1 MTGNTLRMDF
11 PFFIFLHLEMRSRV
25 KPSFVV
31 QAPLL
36 YCQALS
42 PCFLLLLPWK
52 LLFLWIVLDSF
63 FQNSSIRQE
72 LDRTNLVSILF

>member
-1 MTGNTLRMDF
+1 MF
-11 PFFIFLHLEMRSRV
+11 QPVEMRSIII

-36 YCQALS
+36 YCQAPSL
-42 PCFLLLLPWK
+42 CFLLLLPWK

-72 LDRTNLVSILF
+72 LAGHHLILIVLDTSLSAQNKST